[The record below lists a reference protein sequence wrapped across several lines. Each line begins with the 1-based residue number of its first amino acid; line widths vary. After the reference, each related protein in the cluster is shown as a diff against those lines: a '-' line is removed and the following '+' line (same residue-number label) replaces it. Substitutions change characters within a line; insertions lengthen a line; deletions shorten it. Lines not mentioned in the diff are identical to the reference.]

1 MRERHATART
11 LSFFRTSRPARALAR
26 GARRLARGE
35 RGTQLVELAIVLPV
49 LVLMLGAAAEFG
61 RFFYTY
67 QTLAKATRAGARYL
81 TTEPA
86 TGASDPKAEKLV
98 VYGDESGK
106 GSAVVSGLTTD
117 HVRVT
122 RTGGTGAFPERVTV
136 RIVGYTYRPVFD
148 LGKLVGNP
156 SLSLRIDV
164 SPSTTMRYFSSIP
177 S

>member
-1 MRERHATART
+1 MKTRHAAGTKAGIRRASLFART
-11 LSFFRTSRPARALAR
+11 LART
-26 GARRLARGE
+26 E
-35 RGTQLVELAIVLPV
+35 HGTQLVELAIVLPL

-67 QTLAKATRAGARYL
+67 QTLAKATRTGARYL
-81 TTEPA
+81 TTESA
-86 TGASDPKAEKLV
+86 NGVNDPKAENLV
-98 VYGDESGK
+98 VFGNPPGT
-106 GSAVVSGLTTD
+106 GSPVVSGLTTEQ
-117 HVRVT
+117 VRIA
-122 RTGGTGAFPERVTV
+122 RTGGTSAFPERVTV
-136 RIVGYTYRPVFD
+136 RIVGYTYEPLFD

>member
-1 MRERHATART
+1 VKKAS
-11 LSFFRTSRPARALAR
+11 LFARALAR
-26 GARRLARGE
+26 SE

-67 QTLAKATRAGARYL
+67 QTLAKATRTGARYL
-81 TTEPA
+81 TTESA
-86 TGASDPKAEKLV
+86 TGVNDPKAENLIV
-98 VYGDESGK
+98 FGNESGT
-106 GSAVVSGLTTD
+106 GTPVVSGLTD
-117 HVRVT
+117 EHVRIS
-122 RTGGTGAFPERVTV
+122 RSGGTAAFPERVTV
-136 RIVGYTYRPVFD
+136 KIVGYTYEPIFD

-156 SLSLRIDV
+156 SLSLHIDV